1 MKRYIRH
8 PRRFS
13 LPCSWSGFA
22 GFFRVC
28 NPSKQIRG
36 WSRVG
41 WFSTVAAGL
50 NNSLGW
56 VGTDGSRV
64 YTGCTNIYGLHG
76 LLHKYMVCF
85 INTHD
90 NPTKVI
96 TFRGHYA
103 QFASRNKSIVASLK
117 LVQLRQRR
125 WN

>member
-13 LPCSWSGFA
+13 SPCSWSGFA

-28 NPSKQIRG
+28 NPSQQIRG
-36 WSRVG
+36 WSGVG

-64 YTGCTNIYGLHG
+64 YTGCTNIYGLHS
-76 LLHKYMVCF
+76 LLHKCA
-85 INTHD
+85 
-90 NPTKVI
+90 
-96 TFRGHYA
+96 R
-103 QFASRNKSIVASLK
+103 
-117 LVQLRQRR
+117 
-125 WN
+125 